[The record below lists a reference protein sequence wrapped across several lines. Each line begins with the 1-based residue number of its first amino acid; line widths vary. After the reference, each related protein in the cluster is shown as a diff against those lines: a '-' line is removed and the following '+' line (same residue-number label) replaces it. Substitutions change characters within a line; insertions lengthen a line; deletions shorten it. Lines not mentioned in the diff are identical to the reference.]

1 MKQLP
6 KSLSL
11 TPREQGKLGLNRSLY
26 YQLCDL
32 YLSTKSE
39 EIREKTKKEIESI
52 IWQCNY
58 YD

>member
-32 YLSTKSE
+32 YLSTKSK

-52 IWQCNY
+52 I
-58 YD
+58 